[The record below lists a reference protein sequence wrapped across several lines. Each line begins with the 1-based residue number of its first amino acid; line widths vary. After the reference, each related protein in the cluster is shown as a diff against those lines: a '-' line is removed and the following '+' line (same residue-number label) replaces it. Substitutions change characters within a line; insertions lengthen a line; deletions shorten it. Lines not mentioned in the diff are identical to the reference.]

1 MKETTMRINA
11 VRREM
16 LKDAAYRVSMET
28 REIVKMSDLANFL
41 IDNYLEDA
49 EKMMCEKKKAG

>member
-28 REIVKMSDLANFL
+28 REIIKMSDLANYL
-41 IDNYLEDA
+41 IDNFLNEA
-49 EKMMCEKKKAG
+49 EERMCKEKKAS